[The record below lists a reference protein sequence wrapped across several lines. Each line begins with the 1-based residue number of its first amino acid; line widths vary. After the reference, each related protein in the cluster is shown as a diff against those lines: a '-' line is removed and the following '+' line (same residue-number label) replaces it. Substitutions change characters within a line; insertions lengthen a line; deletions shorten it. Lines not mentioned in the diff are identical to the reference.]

1 MRWNDKRGML
11 NVGDFYKNDKF
22 GENSEFVAK
31 KGALYWDHG
40 LRQRIMRS
48 DNCDV
53 FCVNSICVLCFKTK
67 VCAKKISQTMA
78 NLKSHILR

>member
-31 KGALYWDHG
+31 KVHFTG
-40 LRQRIMRS
+40 
-48 DNCDV
+48 
-53 FCVNSICVLCFKTK
+53 TK
-67 VCAKKISQTMA
+67 VCANA
-78 NLKSHILR
+78 